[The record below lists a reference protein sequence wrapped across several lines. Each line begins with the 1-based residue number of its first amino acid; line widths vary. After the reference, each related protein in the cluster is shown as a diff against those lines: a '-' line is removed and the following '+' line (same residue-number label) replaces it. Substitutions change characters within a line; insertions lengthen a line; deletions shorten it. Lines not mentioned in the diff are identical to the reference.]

1 MPCITE
7 MKSRSKVH
15 WSNEV
20 HHQSGREVL
29 QKPSLTELSCD
40 ERRVHTR
47 PTRATGHVSCT
58 PHDPVHS
65 ARLLRDGRIDG
76 RSLIHVSPL
85 LRRRRN
91 MLAAAHEHTGKQ
103 IGIETQMKQRHNL
116 PNVCVHSLRVNFMV
130 IGAATLNLFTTTVI
144 GYLLLLLLCAGA
156 GNVNM
161 SNGLLRAMLELLCV
175 VYHRLRGSRTLE
187 RRSIVCSCRAVVT
200 SG

>member
-1 MPCITE
+1 M
-7 MKSRSKVH
+7 RSIIGVNDDCL
-15 WSNEV
+15 WLCWDV
-20 HHQSGREVL
+20 
-29 QKPSLTELSCD
+29 C
-40 ERRVHTR
+40 TR

-65 ARLLRDGRIDG
+65 ARLLRDGRIDE
-76 RSLIHVSPL
+76 RSLTHVSPL

-161 SNGLLRAMLELLCV
+161 SNGLLRAMLELSCV

>member
-1 MPCITE
+1 
-7 MKSRSKVH
+7 
-15 WSNEV
+15 
-20 HHQSGREVL
+20 
-29 QKPSLTELSCD
+29 
-40 ERRVHTR
+40 
-47 PTRATGHVSCT
+47 
-58 PHDPVHS
+58 
-65 ARLLRDGRIDG
+65 
-76 RSLIHVSPL
+76 
-85 LRRRRN
+85 